1 MLISF
6 LELNERQQ
14 LWGIYD
20 DFDGFE
26 RQMEDAL
33 VGIFD
38 KDVPP
43 SVTAVAASVTQSS
56 TTSPVQAIIH
66 DCPLPA
72 LSSC

>member
-1 MLISF
+1 VLTSF

-66 DCPLPA
+66 CPLPA

>member
-1 MLISF
+1 
-6 LELNERQQ
+6 
-14 LWGIYD
+14 
-20 DFDGFE
+20 
-26 RQMEDAL
+26 MEDAL

-66 DCPLPA
+66 CPLPA
-72 LSSC
+72 LSSLIVVLAIVLSFGFLVTVINPSVAV